1 MEIIVHEG
9 KTVQFN
15 PELHNKLVQVNGET
29 LNGQHLEG
37 TFFVRTTQKEDTIQL
52 VDANREWE
60 VLLDDFLF
68 QQDKL
73 QMQLMQ

>member
-1 MEIIVHEG
+1 MEIIVQDG
-9 KTVQFN
+9 KFVQFN
-15 PELHNKLVQVNGET
+15 PELHNKLVQVKGET
-29 LNGQHLEG
+29 TRGHHLEG
-37 TFFVRTTQKEDTIQL
+37 VFFVRTTQKEDTIQL

>member
-9 KTVQFN
+9 KIVQFN
-15 PELHNKLVQVNGET
+15 PELHNKLVQVKGET
-29 LNGQHLEG
+29 TRGQHLDDM
-37 TFFVRTTQKEDTIQL
+37 FFVRTTQKEDVIQL
-52 VDANREWE
+52 VNANIEQE

-73 QMQLMQ
+73 QMQIVQ

>member
-1 MEIIVHEG
+1 MEIIVQEG
-9 KTVQFN
+9 KLIQFN
-15 PELHNKLVQVNGET
+15 PDLHNKLVEVKGET
-29 LNGQHLEG
+29 LRGQNLSG
-37 TFFVRTTQKEDTIQL
+37 MYFVRTTQREDTIQL
-52 VDANREWE
+52 VDANMEWE

>member
-1 MEIIVHEG
+1 MEIIVQEG
-9 KTVQFN
+9 KLVQFN
-15 PELHNKLVQVNGET
+15 PELHNKLVQVKGET
-29 LNGQHLEG
+29 TRGHHLEG

-52 VDANREWE
+52 VDANMEWE

>member
-1 MEIIVHEG
+1 MEIIVQEG

-29 LNGQHLEG
+29 TRGQHLNG
-37 TFFVRTTQKEDTIQL
+37 MFFVRTTQKEDAIQL
-52 VDANREWE
+52 VDANTEWE
-60 VLLDDFLF
+60 VLLDDLLF

-73 QMQLMQ
+73 HMQIVQ

>member
-1 MEIIVHEG
+1 MEIILHEG
-9 KTVQFN
+9 KLVQFN
-15 PELHNKLVQVNGET
+15 PELHNKLVQVKGET
-29 LNGQHLEG
+29 TRGHHLEG

-52 VDANREWE
+52 VDANMEWE

-73 QMQLMQ
+73 KMQLMQ